1 MGKITVIT
9 CSYCCTSH
17 LDLFLEPESLDV
29 RVVEQQGYL
38 THILAD
44 WVAELALL
52 AIKVSMG
59 RT

>member
-17 LDLFLEPESLDV
+17 LDLFLELDV